1 MRESLFRRKALYP
14 PFTVIAR
21 IVFSAREESAAQ
33 AAAESA
39 EAKMNAWLD
48 TTGARIDVIQMRA
61 LEAPIR
67 LLRGMA
73 RWQLFLKMYFKG
85 DLPGATR
92 RMQAL
97 ADEAPAGVRA
107 ELEVNPSNLF

>member
-1 MRESLFRRKALYP
+1 MQESLYRRKALYP

-21 IVFSAREESAAQ
+21 IVFSARDADLAQ
-33 AAAESA
+33 KAAERA
-39 EAKMNAWLD
+39 EKEMNEWIDAS
-48 TTGARIDVIQMRA
+48 GARNDVVQMRA
-61 LEAPIR
+61 LEAPIK

-73 RWQLFLKMYFKG
+73 RWQVFLKMYFKG

-97 ADEAPAGVRA
+97 ADEAESGVRA

>member
-1 MRESLFRRKALYP
+1 
-14 PFTVIAR
+14 
-21 IVFSAREESAAQ
+21 
-33 AAAESA
+33 
-39 EAKMNAWLD
+39 MNEWIDAS
-48 TTGARIDVIQMRA
+48 GARNDVVQMRA
-61 LEAPIR
+61 IEAPIK

-73 RWQLFLKMYFKG
+73 RWQVFLKMYFKG

-97 ADEAPAGVRA
+97 ADEAESGVRA